1 MGRLLGVVETRANWR
16 VYSASEEDSN
26 SQLSC
31 PVAPDLAIFPKH
43 RATWNFGKLAEVFKH
58 CFDLKKKKACSQ
70 WNTSVCRAL
79 FLGHACNLWFKGSR
93 GCQGIF
99 RILQQVIALLIV
111 TPNHPSPPAF
121 QKEMTS
127 RMCH

>member
-58 CFDLKKKKACSQ
+58 CFDLKKKKKS
-70 WNTSVCRAL
+70 
-79 FLGHACNLWFKGSR
+79 
-93 GCQGIF
+93 
-99 RILQQVIALLIV
+99 LQPVEHICMQSLIPGPCLQPLV
-111 TPNHPSPPAF
+111 
-121 QKEMTS
+121 
-127 RMCH
+127 

>member
-1 MGRLLGVVETRANWR
+1 MVETRANWR

-58 CFDLKKKKACSQ
+58 CFDLKKKKPAASGTHLYAEPYS
-70 WNTSVCRAL
+70 WAMLATSGLKAPEVARV
-79 FLGHACNLWFKGSR
+79 FSESFNKS
-93 GCQGIF
+93 
-99 RILQQVIALLIV
+99 LL
-111 TPNHPSPPAF
+111 
-121 QKEMTS
+121 
-127 RMCH
+127 CL